1 MKFSCCIEMIYL
13 EYDFL
18 ERIRK
23 AKEDGFAYFE
33 FWNWDNKDIPAIKRV
48 MEETGMKLAAFQ
60 GDRKSVV

>member
-23 AKEDGFAYFE
+23 AKEDGFEYF
-33 FWNWDNKDIPAIKRV
+33 
-48 MEETGMKLAAFQ
+48 
-60 GDRKSVV
+60 